1 MHEQRRTPKQHRVAA
16 GINSKLEK
24 NLGAYMAVAG
34 AAGVSMLAQTADA
47 RVVYTPTNVSIE
59 YNKSTPLDLN
69 NDGTAD
75 FSFTF
80 REEASHSIVLVV
92 IPEVQGNG
100 VRPGQPFGAAA
111 GFFGVPVGA
120 GEKFVSNPIPSYGP
134 GVSMA
139 RSFGYGNSTAFFG
152 PWANTTNRYLGV
164 RFLIDGQSHYGWA
177 RLSVSKGLQ
186 AVLTGY
192 AYETVANKTIIEGH
206 TSGPEVAGNFAP
218 SEMPASQ
225 PASLGMLARGAGGLA
240 AWRRDRDRD
249 AEVVA
254 NDDDGST
261 RPA

>member
-1 MHEQRRTPKQHRVAA
+1 MHEQRRKPNQPRAA
-16 GINSKLEK
+16 TRINSKLEK
-24 NLGAYMAVAG
+24 NLAAYMAVAG
-34 AAGVSMLAQTADA
+34 AAGVSMLPAQTAEA
-47 RVVYTPTNVSIE
+47 KVVYTPTNVSIE

-120 GEKFVSNPIPSYGP
+120 GEKFVSNPTPSYGP

-164 RFLIDGQSHYGWA
+164 RFLINGQTHYGWA

-206 TSGPEVAGNFAP
+206 TSGPEEANYFAP
-218 SEMPASQ
+218 DLLTPSSQ
-225 PASLGMLARGAGGLA
+225 PAELGVLARGAEGLA
-240 AWRRDRDRD
+240 IWRR
-249 AEVVA
+249 E
-254 NDDDGST
+254 NEKST
-261 RPA
+261 AL